1 MGRIEIYLA
10 KSAAEEKAK
19 DVLHGGQAD
28 GMPASHFKRD
38 EYKTGLK
45 EEMSEHTNSKQIAS
59 EIVRDH
65 LKKDPHY
72 YSAMERFEKTRKPID
87 FADRLKRMKD
97 RRQGTAEQNRND

>member
-1 MGRIEIYLA
+1 MDRIQIYLA

-28 GMPASHFKRD
+28 GIPASHFKKD
-38 EYKTGLK
+38 EYKAGLK
-45 EEMSEHTNSKQIAS
+45 EEMEEHTNSKQIAS

-72 YSAMERFEKTRKPID
+72 YSALESFEKTRKPID
-87 FADRLKRMKD
+87 FADRLRKMKI
-97 RRQGTAEQNRND
+97 RRQGTAEQNRHE

>member
-1 MGRIEIYLA
+1 MARIQIYLA
-10 KSAAEEKAK
+10 KSAAEEKVK

-28 GMPASHFKRD
+28 GIPASHFKRD
-38 EYKTGLK
+38 EYRTGLK

-65 LKKDPHY
+65 LKKDPNY